1 MRIIIYFLILLL
13 SIPAIY
19 TQNSEKEINS
29 FSKLKLES
37 KLVVPSNL
45 DSLKITINKDR
56 GFSFLEENV
65 GNYVFDSKA
74 LNERLFSNI
83 TIIENTYKDNRDFF
97 RLCGPL
103 DNGIVNTVNS
113 GDEML
118 SNILNNFVNNVL
130 FKGRGPITRLFLSK
144 N

>member
-1 MRIIIYFLILLL
+1 LL
-13 SIPAIY
+13 SIPDIY
-19 TQNSEKEINS
+19 TQNSEKEIYS

-103 DNGIVNTVNS
+103 DNGIVNTVNN

>member
-1 MRIIIYFLILLL
+1 LLP
-13 SIPAIY
+13 IPAIY
-19 TQNSEKEINS
+19 TQNSEKEIYS

-37 KLVVPSNL
+37 KLVFPSNM

-56 GFSFLEENV
+56 GFSFLKENV

-83 TIIENTYKDNRDFF
+83 NIIENTYKNNRDFF

-130 FKGRGPITRLFLSK
+130 FDGRGPITRLFLSK